1 MVELAESFFNIPTA
15 FFSIAKGKKSFQQ
28 TFSKATLA
36 TTALVSKA
44 VKFTF
49 DLEKRKNV
57 IDLCVIVFK
66 GDLFPGSFPWGITNF
81 RNFESRH
88 EFNQSWGR

>member
-1 MVELAESFFNIPTA
+1 VVELAESFFNIPTT
-15 FFSIAKGKKSFQQ
+15 FFITAKSEKSSQQ
-28 TFSKATLA
+28 TFSQATLA

-44 VKFTF
+44 IKFTF
-49 DLEKRKNV
+49 DLKKRKNV
-57 IDLCVIVFK
+57 VDLRVIVLEV
-66 GDLFPGSFPWGITNF
+66 DLFPGSFLRGITDF